1 MYKFCIISSLNILKH
16 VEIMKNSMLLKVFIA
31 IILAVVAGLLT
42 GPKSGIFGITFL
54 QIYNLIGQLFL
65 NALSLVVVPLVSA
78 SIIIGTARMGSEQSF
93 GTLGLKTF
101 GYFILTSLLAIV
113 IGLTMA
119 IIIEPGTSQD
129 QASVLSSHVDSSRL
143 DEIKSQTEGN
153 AFQKIE
159 QILLKVIP
167 SNIFAAA
174 AQGQMLGLIIFCL
187 VFGYFISKI
196 DAHTS
201 AILLGFWKGV
211 FQIMMQITHLV
222 MKVLPIGVF
231 GLVAKAIATTGVE
244 TIGAVAYY
252 FITVLAGLAVYAL
265 IVLPLM
271 LKFIAGVNPAA
282 HIRAMFP
289 ALVTAFSTSSSVAT
303 LPVTIDCVEKRA
315 GVSNRISSFI
325 LPLGT
330 SINLSGSAL
339 YVCAGVMFIA
349 QAYGVHLSLPSLF
362 VVVLLT
368 LLTSLGSAGIPSAS
382 MISIVVI
389 LQALGLPA
397 DGIGLIMAI
406 ERILDMFRTPVNVF
420 GTSCC
425 AVLVARSEGEKDIL
439 VQPKL
444 QPASNE

>member
-1 MYKFCIISSLNILKH
+1 
-16 VEIMKNSMLLKVFIA
+16 MKNSMLLKVFLAIA
-31 IILAVVAGLLT
+31 LAVIAGLLT
-42 GPKSGIFGITFL
+42 GPDSGVFGVTFL

-78 SIIIGTARMGSEQSF
+78 SIITGTARMGSEQSF

-113 IGLTMA
+113 IGMA
-119 IIIEPGTSQD
+119 MAVIIEPGTSQ
-129 QASVLSSHVDSSRL
+129 QTSVLSSHVDASRL
-143 DEIKSQTEGN
+143 AEIKNQTEGN
-153 AFQKIE
+153 AFDKIA
-159 QILLKVIP
+159 QIFLKVIP
-167 SNIFAAA
+167 SNILAAA
-174 AQGQMLGLIIFCL
+174 AQGQMLGIIVFCL

-196 DAHTS
+196 DSHTS
-201 AILLGFWKGV
+201 AIILGFWKGV

-222 MKVLPIGVF
+222 MKALPIGVF
-231 GLVAKAIATTGVE
+231 GLVAKAIATTGVD
-244 TIGAVAYY
+244 TIEAVAYY
-252 FITVLAGLAVYAL
+252 FITVLAGLIIYAL
-265 IVLPLM
+265 IILPLL
-271 LKFIAGVNPAA
+271 LKFVAGVNPVA
-282 HIRAMFP
+282 HFRAMVP
-289 ALVTAFSTSSSVAT
+289 ALVTAFSTSSSAAT

-330 SINLSGSAL
+330 SVNLSGSAL
-339 YVCAGVMFIA
+339 YVCAGVIFIA
-349 QAYGVHLSLPSLF
+349 QAYGVHLSIPSLC

-389 LQALGLPA
+389 LHALGLPA
-397 DGIGLIMAI
+397 DGIGLIMAV

-444 QPASNE
+444 QPAANE

>member
-1 MYKFCIISSLNILKH
+1 
-16 VEIMKNSMLLKVFIA
+16 MKNSMLLKVFLAIA
-31 IILAVVAGLLT
+31 LAVIAGLLT
-42 GPKSGIFGITFL
+42 GPDSGVFGVTFL

-78 SIIIGTARMGSEQSF
+78 SIITGTARMGSEQSF

-113 IGLTMA
+113 IGMVLA
-119 IIIEPGTSQD
+119 VIIEPGTSQ
-129 QASVLSSHVDSSRL
+129 QTSVLSSHVDAARL
-143 DEIKSQTEGN
+143 AEIKNQTEGN
-153 AFQKIE
+153 AFDKIA
-159 QILLKVIP
+159 QIFLKVIP
-167 SNIFAAA
+167 SNILAAA
-174 AQGQMLGLIIFCL
+174 AQGQMLGIIVFCL

-196 DAHTS
+196 DSHTS
-201 AILLGFWKGV
+201 AIILGFWKGV

-222 MKVLPIGVF
+222 MKALPIGVF
-231 GLVAKAIATTGVE
+231 GLVAKAIATTGVD
-244 TIGAVAYY
+244 TIEAVAYY
-252 FITVLAGLAVYAL
+252 FITVLAGLLIYAL
-265 IVLPLM
+265 IILPFL
-271 LKFIAGVNPAA
+271 LKFIAGVNPVA
-282 HIRAMFP
+282 HFRAMVP
-289 ALVTAFSTSSSVAT
+289 ALVTAFSTSSSAAT

-330 SINLSGSAL
+330 SVNLSGSAL
-339 YVCAGVMFIA
+339 YVCAGVIFIA
-349 QAYGVHLSLPSLF
+349 QAYGVHLSIPSLC

-397 DGIGLIMAI
+397 DGIGLIMAV

-444 QPASNE
+444 QPAANE